1 VKRLLRT
8 GAVQAIVAWLA
19 AQYIRLVFATS
30 RWTVLGAEHLDRL
43 HAEGKP
49 LIGCF
54 WHGRM
59 LMMPLSWNYPAPIH
73 MLISEHQ
80 DGRLIARVIGHLG
93 IRTITGSSSRRGVT
107 ALRSMAQTL
116 ATGDC
121 VAVTPDGPRGPRMRA
136 APGIAMAAKLAG
148 APIVPAS
155 YSSTRGTS
163 LSSWDR
169 FLVALPFGRG
179 VFMLGEPVFV
189 PPDADAEAIEAA
201 RALVETRLNQLTH
214 EADRLCGRAPVE
226 PAPAASRLAT
236 DPA

>member
-8 GAVQAIVAWLA
+8 GVIQAVIAWIA

-30 RWTVLGAEHLDRL
+30 RWTVIGAEHPGRL
-43 HAEGKP
+43 QAEGKP

-59 LMMPLSWNYPAPIH
+59 LMMPKIWTYASPMH

-93 IRTITGSSSRRGVT
+93 IRTITGSSSRGGVA
-107 ALRSMAQTL
+107 ALRGMAQAL
-116 ATGDC
+116 AASGC

-148 APIVPAS
+148 TPIVPVS
-155 YSSTRGTS
+155 YSSTRGAS

-169 FLVALPFGRG
+169 FLIALPFGRG
-179 VFMLGEPVFV
+179 VFIWGEPVVV
-189 PPDADAEAIEAA
+189 PADADADAIERA
-201 RALVETRLNQLTH
+201 RATVEARLNDLTR

-226 PAPAASRLAT
+226 PAPAASQLA
-236 DPA
+236 AGSA